1 MASYKNFSQENR
13 RQKDSVT
20 TKYSDKNA
28 EARTTIAEQELF
40 SFSKNKDKWRE
51 LCSYWRQ
58 YPDRFIDK
66 IRDPK
71 SKIKLYF
78 YQRIYLRIIF
88 RYRKVFLTAT
98 RGTSKSYLINLAF
111 ILLCI
116 MFPGIKLFTC
126 ARIKEQAA
134 KISQDCINDIFDHY
148 PLLRNEVKQFIEN
161 KDYTKL
167 VFHNGSKYDVV
178 QMQDST
184 RGGRRHGGC
193 VEEIGSEKF
202 DGDMLH
208 SVVIPLMANN
218 RLSKNGKV
226 DNNEIHKREIY
237 ITTACKQQQF
247 AYQKLQ
253 EVYKEMIKEDSSFA
267 LGNSYELPCMYGQ
280 LDIDFVESL
289 RESPTFSLYDF
300 MREYESL
307 YTGSSSDALV
317 SDEKLQKSRCVGVA
331 EFENCGEKGIEY
343 CLAYDVSRNE
353 GDENALSCLV
363 VIKMTPKDNGD
374 YLKEVV
380 NIFSREGE
388 HSTIQAKFLKEKV
401 REFKPR
407 ILVIDNNGLGVAVTD
422 QLVLDLGD
430 GNPPYSVVND
440 DEYDKYAQPDSIP
453 ILYALKAQNKETK
466 NTDMIN
472 HFMQVFSKIDIG
484 LLKSSHE
491 GIKDVEKKI
500 RRKLKDSEEI
510 AQYEIPYLL
519 TTNLCE
525 EISNLKY
532 KQAGS
537 DTQIERVSR
546 SIPKDK
552 FSALMYGLYWIYSQ
566 EKKNKENV
574 KRRKLNWFDYIKI
587 EGKGGGEFGR

>member
-1 MASYKNFSQENR
+1 MASYRNFSRENR
-13 RQKDSVT
+13 RQKDIET
-20 TKYSDKNA
+20 NKYSDINN
-28 EARTTIAEQELF
+28 EPRTTLAEQEVF
-40 SFSKNKDKWRE
+40 SFSKNKEKWRE
-51 LCSYWRQ
+51 LCSYWRA
-58 YPDRFIDK
+58 YPDKFIDK
-66 IRDPK
+66 IRDPN

-116 MFPGIKLFTC
+116 MYPGIKLFTC

-134 KISQDCINDIFDHY
+134 KISQDCINDILDHY
-148 PLLRNEVKQFIEN
+148 PVIRNEIKQFAEN

-202 DGDMLH
+202 DGDILH

-218 RLSKNGKV
+218 RLAKNGRV
-226 DNNEIHKREIY
+226 DPNEIHKREIY
-237 ITTACKQQQF
+237 VTTASKQQQF

-253 EVYKEMIKEDSSFA
+253 EVYQEMVHGEKSFA
-267 LGNSYELPCMYGQ
+267 VGNSYELPCMYNQ

-289 RESPTFSLYDF
+289 RESPTFAIADF

-307 YTGSSSDALV
+307 YTGSSNDALV
-317 SDEKLQKSRCVGVA
+317 AEDKLQKSRTVGVA
-331 EFENCGEKGIEY
+331 EFEHCGEKNVEY

-353 GDENALSCLV
+353 GDQNALSCLA
-363 VIKMTPKDNGD
+363 VIKLTPKDNGD
-374 YLKEVV
+374 YVKELV

-388 HSTIQAKFLKEKV
+388 HSAMQAKFLKEKV

-407 ILVIDNNGLGVAVTD
+407 ILIVDANGLGVSVVD

-430 GNPPYSVVND
+430 GNPPYAVVND
-440 DEYDKYAQPDSIP
+440 SDYDRYEQPDSIP
-453 ILYALKAQNKETK
+453 ILYALKAQHKETK
-466 NTDMIN
+466 NSDMIN
-472 HFMQVFSKIDIG
+472 HFMQVFAKIDIG
-484 LLKSSHE
+484 LLKVAHE
-491 GIKDVEKKI
+491 GLKDVEKKI

-510 AQYEIPYLL
+510 SQYEIPYLL
-519 TTNLCE
+519 TSNLCE

-532 KQAGS
+532 KQNGNE
-537 DTQIERVSR
+537 TQVERVSR

-552 FSALMYGLYWIYSQ
+552 FSALMYGLYWIYLQ
-566 EKKNKENV
+566 EKKNKESV
-574 KRRKLNWFDYIKI
+574 KKRKTNWFDYIKY
-587 EGKGGGEFGR
+587 

>member
-1 MASYKNFSQENR
+1 MASYKNFSRENR
-13 RQKDSVT
+13 RKKDVET
-20 TKYSDKNA
+20 TKYSDINT
-28 EARTTIAEQELF
+28 EPRTTIAEQEVF
-40 SFSKNKDKWRE
+40 SFSKNKEKWRE
-51 LCSYWRQ
+51 LCSYWRAN
-58 YPDRFIDK
+58 PDRFIDT
-66 IRDPK
+66 IRDPN

-116 MFPGIKLFTC
+116 MYPGIKLFTC

-134 KISQDCINDIFDHY
+134 KISQDCINDILEHY
-148 PLLRNEVKQFIEN
+148 QVIRNELKQFIEN
-161 KDYTKL
+161 KDYTKII
-167 VFHNGSKYDVV
+167 FHNGSRYDVV

-202 DGDMLH
+202 DGDILH

-218 RLSKNGKV
+218 RLAKNGKV
-226 DNNEIHKREIY
+226 DPNEIHKREIY
-237 ITTACKQQQF
+237 ITTASKQQQF

-253 EVYKEMIKEDSSFA
+253 EVYQEMVRGDSSFVI
-267 LGNSYELPCMYGQ
+267 GNSYELPCMYGQ
-280 LDIDFVESL
+280 LDIDFVEGL
-289 RESPTFSLYDF
+289 RESPTFALADF
-300 MREYESL
+300 MREYQSL

-317 SDEKLQKSRCVGVA
+317 SEEKLQKCRTVGIA
-331 EFENCGEKGIEY
+331 EFEHCGERGVEY

-363 VIKMTPKDNGD
+363 VIKLTPKDNGD
-374 YLKEVV
+374 YVKEVV

-388 HSTIQAKFLKEKV
+388 HSTMQAKFLKQKV

-407 ILVIDNNGLGVAVTD
+407 ILLLDTNGLGVSVTD
-422 QLVLDLGD
+422 QLVLDLND
-430 GNPPYSVVND
+430 GNPPYAVVND
-440 DEYDKYAQPDSIP
+440 EEYDKYRQPDSIP
-453 ILYALKAQNKETK
+453 ILYALKSQNKETR
-466 NTDMIN
+466 NSDMIN
-472 HFMQVFSKIDIG
+472 HFMQVFAKMDIG

-510 AQYEIPYLL
+510 SNYEVPYLL

-532 KQAGS
+532 KQSGN
-537 DTQIERVSR
+537 DTQVERVSR

-552 FSALMYGLYWIYSQ
+552 FSALMYGLYWIYLQ
-566 EKKNKENV
+566 EKKNKESV
-574 KRRKLNWFDYIKI
+574 KRKKTNWFDYIKY
-587 EGKGGGEFGR
+587 K